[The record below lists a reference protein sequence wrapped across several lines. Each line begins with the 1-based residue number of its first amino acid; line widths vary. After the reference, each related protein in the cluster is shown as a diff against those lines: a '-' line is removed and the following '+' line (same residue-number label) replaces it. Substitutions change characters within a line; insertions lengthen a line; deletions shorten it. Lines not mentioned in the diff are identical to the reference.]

1 MDCNLGFSRAAA
13 PDGIHECGE
22 IAANEIEKENVTMNK
37 IKKLYAKLVRALA
50 DRIGEGDNS
59 VIVADIMASIA
70 LLVLVML
77 AIYLLAME
85 GI

>member
-1 MDCNLGFSRAAA
+1 MDFIRAAA

-22 IAANEIEKENVTMNK
+22 IAANEIEKENVIMKK
-37 IKKLYAKLVRALA
+37 IKRLYAKLVRALA
-50 DRIGEGDNS
+50 NRIGEGDNS

-70 LLVLVML
+70 LLVLVLL